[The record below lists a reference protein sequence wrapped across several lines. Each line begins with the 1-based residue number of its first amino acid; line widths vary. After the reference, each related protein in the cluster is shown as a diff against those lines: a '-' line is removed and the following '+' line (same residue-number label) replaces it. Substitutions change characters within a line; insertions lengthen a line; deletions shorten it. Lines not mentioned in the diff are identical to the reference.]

1 MIQTDTQIIN
11 IDDLIEKEK
20 IENVQDQDERADD
33 VGRDL

>member
-11 IDDLIEKEK
+11 IDDLIAKEK
-20 IENVQDQDERADD
+20 RENVQDQDERADD